1 MTDAQP
7 RARSV
12 YSVALEP
19 MAGPK
24 AWSLAWVRGPVTA
37 TAALGWS
44 EQPAIEFE
52 AARDLNADADASVGG

>member
-1 MTDAQP
+1 
-7 RARSV
+7 
-12 YSVALEP
+12 